1 MLIDDVLPE
10 FDVTRVESTV
20 VSAPPDVVYRVALD
34 LDMVQMARD
43 DALVGFLFAVRG
55 LPDQVLHLLGRR
67 PAPEPPA
74 SMRLA
79 DLPSEGEWARLAEDP
94 GREIVFG
101 AVGRFWN
108 GPIEW
113 RTTSAET
120 FASVTDPDT
129 ARIAANLA
137 VLPYSGG
144 RVLLTYETRTAATDE
159 SARQGVERYWRFL
172 SPFVGIVLRAV
183 LRDIRRRAES
193 LASDTP

>member
-1 MLIDDVLPE
+1 M
-10 FDVTRVESTV
+10 
-20 VSAPPDVVYRVALD
+20 
-34 LDMVQMARD
+34 
-43 DALVGFLFAVRG
+43 
-55 LPDQVLHLLGRR
+55 
-67 PAPEPPA
+67 
-74 SMRLA
+74 
-79 DLPSEGEWARLAEDP
+79 AEDP

-183 LRDIRRRAES
+183 LRDIRRRA
-193 LASDTP
+193 